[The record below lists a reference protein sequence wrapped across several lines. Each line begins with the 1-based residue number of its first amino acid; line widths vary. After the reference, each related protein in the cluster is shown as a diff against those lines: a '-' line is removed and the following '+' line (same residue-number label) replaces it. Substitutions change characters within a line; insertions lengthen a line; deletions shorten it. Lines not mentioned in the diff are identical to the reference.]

1 LFELL
6 HEGGDIAHAAGEGL
20 ADMWADGAGALEVG
34 PGQRREEALFTVE
47 GFGPLEED
55 GVWNVRGS
63 GYSDEQ
69 VEVIGHHAIGED
81 LHPTELSER
90 EEQIDQT
97 LLG

>member
-1 LFELL
+1 MR
-6 HEGGDIAHAAGEGL
+6 G
-20 ADMWADGAGALEVG
+20 DGAGALEVG

-63 GYSDEQ
+63 RYSDEQ

-81 LHPTELSER
+81 LHPTELSEW